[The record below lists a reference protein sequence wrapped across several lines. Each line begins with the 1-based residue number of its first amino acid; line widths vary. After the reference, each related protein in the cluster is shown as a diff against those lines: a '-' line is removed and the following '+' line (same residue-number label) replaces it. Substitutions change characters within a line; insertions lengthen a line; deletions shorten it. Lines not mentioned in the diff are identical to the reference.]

1 MARASDGPASS
12 ADLGWRSKDLTE
24 KLFSTCNVGYW
35 SGEGFRANGT
45 RTRVVRKLSTT
56 LYRFVRKVKVC
67 RRQSLGAAVWPQLK
81 RGNREPGIIFQKEI
95 ACGTQKNNN
104 KKFVEMRNT
113 CQVTNQSSHG
123 ELSFHHNPH
132 LRLCWGLGLS
142 TSRVVRRGGSRLKN
156 AAHPTYCHCCEFC
169 ALKQKPGVLLENKI
183 WEEGKEEGR
192 SSPLSFSLSN
202 KKKQIPTADRTHHRI
217 RSPSI
222 KCSGT

>member
-67 RRQSLGAAVWPQLK
+67 RRRSFGACCPAATEKGQQRTWDHIPK
-81 RGNREPGIIFQKEI
+81 RN
-95 ACGTQKNNN
+95 CMWDKNKNQN
-104 KKFVEMRNT
+104 KILNFVEMRNT

-169 ALKQKPGVLLENKI
+169 ALKQKPGVLLENTNKI
-183 WEEGKEEGR
+183 
-192 SSPLSFSLSN
+192 
-202 KKKQIPTADRTHHRI
+202 
-217 RSPSI
+217 
-222 KCSGT
+222 